1 MVKISQT
8 ALLSLWLVL
17 SLTAVALAD
26 TFIHTERSLY
36 RNIYVSEDDDV
47 RCIRFNSQRHTVL
60 SCLSLE
66 SPETILFD
74 CNKMMLGALYLNPAP
89 RKVLM
94 VGLGGGTL
102 VSALAKILPT
112 ANIDVVELDPAV
124 VRVAREYFG
133 FRPSA
138 RVHVITE
145 DGRVYVKRAIAR
157 GTKYDVVI
165 LDAFDEKY
173 IPAHMMTADFF
184 AEVRKILA
192 ADGVLAAN
200 TYLTPRYDSESATYQ
215 SVFGDFFNLKPAG
228 KRSRVIIA
236 KLNGLPSE
244 EVLARNSRALEAR
257 FRRFGVDSPWLLS
270 LFSTEA
276 DWDSKSRL
284 FTDWFMPF

>member
-1 MVKISQT
+1 MARISRS

-17 SLTAVALAD
+17 SLAASALAD

-36 RNIYVSEDDDV
+36 RNIYVSEDDEV
-47 RCIRFNSQRHTVL
+47 RCIRFNSQKQTVL
-60 SCLSLE
+60 SCISLE

-74 CNKMMLGALYLNPAP
+74 CNKMMLGALYLRPAP

-102 VSALAKILPT
+102 VSTLAKILPT

-145 DGRVYVKRAIAR
+145 DGRVFVKRAIAR
-157 GTKYDVVI
+157 GAKYDVVI

-184 AEVRKILA
+184 ADVRKIMA

-200 TYLTPRYDSESATYQ
+200 TYQTSRYESESATYQ
-215 SVFGDFFNLKPAG
+215 SVFGDFFNLKLPG
-228 KRSRVIIA
+228 KKTRVIIA
-236 KLNGLPSE
+236 KLNGLPSQ
-244 EVLARNSRALEAR
+244 EVLARNSRALETG
-257 FRRFGVDSPWLLS
+257 FRRFGVESSWLLP
-270 LFSTEA
+270 LFSTEV
-276 DWDSKSRL
+276 DWDPKSRI
-284 FTDWFMPF
+284 FTDWFLPF